1 MRAALD
7 IALKDLK
14 QKVRDR
20 SALLISIV
28 APFSLAA
35 SISPASTADRA
46 TSAVA

>member
-28 APFSLAA
+28 APFVLAA
-35 SISPASTADRA
+35 LFALRGERKAA
-46 TSAVA
+46 